1 MTSITPTCIAAT
13 VRHRLDNK
21 AQVYIVYPLIQ
32 ESEKLDLKNLEDG
45 YNAMCE
51 VFPDNTLSCFLS
63 IASNSILDICKDR
76 R

>member
-1 MTSITPTCIAAT
+1 MFPYHYYDNKRQDLYRFL
-13 VRHRLDNK
+13 RHRLDNK

-51 VFPDNTLSCFLS
+51 VFPDTQ
-63 IASNSILDICKDR
+63 
-76 R
+76 